1 MKPLFRTFV
10 PCLTLHVSTRANP
23 VNGRLLRHLKRSPS
37 SGLSPVYLRQRTKAI
52 ELVENE
58 SLLQAVFTFNRLPV
72 ENINGSQ
79 LKVADRQL
87 DAELLIPDSGEL
99 TALCFGACTLG
110 PKLEQRVTEL
120 FQQRRAS
127 LALALDSLGT
137 ELLFELGRRLH
148 DRIVIDCRRQGLSVG
163 QDLHAGDPGLELSAQ
178 ATVLELA
185 EAQKIGI
192 NLHDSNLLQ
201 PLKSSSVVFAVGK
214 DLPKPNWSRC
224 DHCPSR
230 ERCRLTQNSRDAA

>member
-1 MKPLFRTFV
+1 M
-10 PCLTLHVSTRANP
+10 
-23 VNGRLLRHLKRSPS
+23 
-37 SGLSPVYLRQRTKAI
+37 SPVSQRQRIRAI

-58 SLLQAVFTFNRLPV
+58 SLLQAAFTFNRLPLQG
-72 ENINGSQ
+72 IDGSQ
-79 LKVADRQL
+79 LNVADRQL
-87 DAELLIPDSGEL
+87 DAKLLIPESGEL

-127 LALALDSLGT
+127 LALALDSLGS

-178 ATVLELA
+178 AIVLELA

-192 NLHDSNLLQ
+192 NLHNSNLLQ